1 VNRPRM
7 RILLGLARAAVFW
20 ERLWPLL
27 WPSVAVAGLFLGL
40 ALLDW
45 LPLLPGWLHGLVLV
59 GFGIA
64 IAAAAR
70 LAAKGFGTVGRSQ
83 ASHRLERDS
92 GLRHRPL
99 GTLKDRLAAGD
110 EALWRTHLERVSHTV
125 RDLRLRLPAPGL
137 ARHDPYGIRAAVL
150 LFVVIALAA
159 GSGDAG
165 GRLERA
171 LIPSLGS
178 STTGPFSVDVWISPP
193 AYTRLAPMFLE
204 RTAAAAPVEAPM
216 GSAVLAQVGGLGDA
230 PTLVI
235 GGRETGFLAFG
246 QGGHRA
252 EAVIKEGRR
261 LAVELDGRELAAWHL
276 KVIPDGNP
284 TVEFTAPPART
295 LRAHLRIAFEA
306 VDDYGLAE
314 AAAIIQRADG
324 RQTLGGGSEILLDL
338 PLTEPGA
345 TKVEG
350 STVRDLTAHPWAG
363 LPVLVKLR
371 VKDGRGQEGESDV
384 VGLVLP
390 ERIFNHPVARAIVD
404 ERRKLSSPSPVV
416 VAKVVLALDEIA
428 GKPLHFNEDIVV
440 FLSLGVAR
448 ARLMRDKG
456 EGAIPSVQELLW
468 NTALRLEDGE
478 LSIAEGELRR
488 IQESLMRAMKNNP
501 DMAKMEKLMNEL
513 QHALDKYLSAIG
525 DQLAKQD
532 LLNIPL
538 DTSMLSISSDELRQL
553 LEKARELARTGAMDA
568 ARQLL
573 AEFRRMLNELRAGL
587 RSGGKEMAEARRLM
601 QGLRDLT
608 GAQQGLLDKT
618 FRRLQEEGAN
628 VPGKGQPRP
637 GQGVP
642 KPGLEGA
649 RQDELRRDLGK
660 LMLNFDEVLGGIPQS
675 LGKAERAMRDASR
688 ALDGKRLKDAE
699 KAQTEAL
706 EQLRQGSQNAARMLV
721 QRLGGLMGR
730 VRPGRKPDP
739 FGRHPGA
746 GADIT
751 GAVKIP
757 DRMDILRAREILQEL
772 RRRAGERQRPQS
784 ELDYIERLLKRF

>member
-1 VNRPRM
+1 MNRPRLL
-7 RILLGLARAAVFW
+7 ILLGLARAAVFW

-45 LPLLPGWLHGLVLV
+45 LPKLPGWMHGLVLV
-59 GFGIA
+59 GFGFA
-64 IAAAAR
+64 IAVTAR
-70 LAAKGFGTVGRSQ
+70 LAAKGFGAVGSGQ

-99 GTLKDRLAAGD
+99 VAMKDRLAAGNED
-110 EALWRTHLERVSHTV
+110 LWWTHLARVSRTV

-137 ARHDPYGIRAAVL
+137 ARHDPYGFRAVVL

-171 LIPSLGS
+171 LIPALGNS
-178 STTGPFSVDVWISPP
+178 DTGPFSVDVWITPP

-204 RTAAAAPVEAPM
+204 RTAAAVPVEAPT

-235 GGRETGFLAFG
+235 GERETGFSALG
-246 QGGHRA
+246 QAGHRA
-252 EAVIKEGRR
+252 EATIEEGPR
-261 LAVELDGRELAAWHL
+261 LAVELDGRELAAWPL
-276 KVIPDGNP
+276 KVIPDALP
-284 TVEFTAPPART
+284 SVDFTTPPQRTARS
-295 LRAHLRIAFEA
+295 HLRIAFEA
-306 VDDYGLAE
+306 RDDYGLAE
-314 AAAIIQRADG
+314 AAAVIQRADG
-324 RQTLGGGSEILLDL
+324 RQTPGGDSQILLGL

-345 TKVEG
+345 TKVED
-350 STVRDLTAHPWAG
+350 STVQDLTAHPWAG
-363 LPVLVKLR
+363 LPVLVKLQ

-448 ARLMRDKG
+448 SRLVRDKG
-456 EGAIPSVQELLW
+456 EAAIPSVQELLW

-478 LSIAEGELRR
+478 LSIAEKDLRR

-513 QHALDKYLSAIG
+513 QQALNKYLAALG
-525 DQLAKQD
+525 DQLETQD
-532 LLNIPL
+532 LINIPL
-538 DTSMLSISSDELRQL
+538 DSSILSINSDELRQL

-568 ARQLL
+568 ARQLM

-587 RSGGKEMAEARRLM
+587 RAGGKEMAEARRLM
-601 QGLRDLT
+601 QGLRALT
-608 GAQQGLLDKT
+608 GRQQGLLDKT
-618 FRRLQEEGAN
+618 FRRLQEGEGKQ
-628 VPGKGQPRP
+628 PGQGESRP
-637 GQGVP
+637 GQGEA
-642 KPGLEGA
+642 KPGREGGE
-649 RQDELRRDLGK
+649 QDGLRRALGK

-675 LGKAERAMRDASR
+675 LGKAERAMRDASK

-706 EQLRQGSQNAARMLV
+706 EQLRQGSQNAARMMI
-721 QRLGGLMGR
+721 QRMGGMMGR

-739 FGRHPGA
+739 FGRHHGA

-772 RRRAGERQRPQS
+772 RRRAGQRQRPQP